1 MRKTLSLL
9 ILLSSVFTLS
19 AREKISI
26 NEGWS
31 FSKSISTGAAVD
43 QFARYGGRVE
53 KVNLP
58 HTWNASDF
66 MSTEGYYRGYGS
78 YPGQSRSL
86 HHTRGKGFSS
96 SLKVPAQRPLSL

>member
-66 MSTEGYYRGYGS
+66 MSTEGVTSKPTSIQRSSGRMS
-78 YPGQSRSL
+78 YFR
-86 HHTRGKGFSS
+86 TE
-96 SLKVPAQRPLSL
+96 